1 MGLVGGLGIATGFLI
16 LSFYSVTTVSAIVAR
31 GIAGG
36 IEEASKMLMPVL
48 VTLLAG
54 LAVYSAIEGDLV
66 GALRFLFVFDA
77 ARMTPQG
84 ALEALGLR
92 FFSIGVGLCIMITYA
107 AYAGTHVDLGE
118 VAVVTI
124 VSDTAISFMA
134 GFAIF
139 PLVFAK
145 SEFVRR
151 AGPRLHDVD
160 HCLCPHAVRND
171 RRSRLFRA
179 SAGGRA
185 RFRHIVPRARRRTAA
200 K

>member
-1 MGLVGGLGIATGFLI
+1 MIVLPLMLAELVLGRRGRSDAIRSILKVAEASNASARWGLVGGLGIATGFLI

-84 ALEALGLR
+84 ALEALGLG

-118 VAVVTI
+118 VA
-124 VSDTAISFMA
+124 
-134 GFAIF
+134 
-139 PLVFAK
+139 
-145 SEFVRR
+145 
-151 AGPRLHDVD
+151 
-160 HCLCPHAVRND
+160 
-171 RRSRLFRA
+171 
-179 SAGGRA
+179 
-185 RFRHIVPRARRRTAA
+185 
-200 K
+200 

>member
-1 MGLVGGLGIATGFLI
+1 
-16 LSFYSVTTVSAIVAR
+16 
-31 GIAGG
+31 
-36 IEEASKMLMPVL
+36 MPVL
-48 VTLLAG
+48 VLLLAG

-77 ARMTPQG
+77 TRMTPQV
-84 ALEALGLR
+84 ALEALGLG

-107 AYAGTHVDLGE
+107 AYAGTHVDLRE
-118 VAVVTI
+118 VAVMTI

-139 PLVFAK
+139 PLVFAEK
-145 SEFVRR
+145 SESVRR

-179 SAGGRA
+179 SARGRA